1 MLSYFSAIEN
11 YILYFSLF
19 ISVIDNN
26 RSIYAMGVL
35 PPPMVFLFS
44 KVVVHINM
52 TAMGPKIL
60 RIDGSTRRQ
69 ESVSRS
75 LGDLAV
81 ATLQEQFGVVNLTL
95 RDTRSG
101 IGNISSA
108 WRNASLTPGEARSSE
123 DRALLAQSEALIS
136 EVESADLLLIALPI
150 YNFSIPAALKS
161 WIDLICRDNVDG
173 ARARD
178 LSGKWKNKQAL
189 IIVTSNYT
197 MANAADDFATPYL
210 EFMMKFMGI
219 NHLSFIDATG
229 LANDAEA
236 IVSRAKKALTEHCIK
251 VSEAWD
257 KQTAAE

>member
-1 MLSYFSAIEN
+1 
-11 YILYFSLF
+11 
-19 ISVIDNN
+19 
-26 RSIYAMGVL
+26 
-35 PPPMVFLFS
+35 
-44 KVVVHINM
+44 M
-52 TAMGPKIL
+52 TAMAPKIL
-60 RIDGSTRRQ
+60 RIDGSTRRN

-75 LGDLAV
+75 LSDLAV
-81 ATLQEQFGVVNLTL
+81 TTLQEQFGVVNMTL
-95 RDTRSG
+95 RDTCSG

-108 WRNASLTPGEARSSE
+108 WRNASLTPGESRSSE
-123 DRALLAQSEALIS
+123 DRALLAQSEALTS
-136 EVESADLLLIALPI
+136 EVENADLLLIALPI

-178 LSGKWKNKQAL
+178 LSGKSKNKQAL

-197 MANAADDFATPYL
+197 IANASDDFATPYL

-229 LANDAEA
+229 LANNPEA
-236 IVSRAKKALTEHCIK
+236 ILSRAKKAVIEHCIK
-251 VSEAWD
+251 VSEVWD

>member
-1 MLSYFSAIEN
+1 
-11 YILYFSLF
+11 
-19 ISVIDNN
+19 
-26 RSIYAMGVL
+26 
-35 PPPMVFLFS
+35 
-44 KVVVHINM
+44 M
-52 TAMGPKIL
+52 TALGPKIL

-69 ESVSRS
+69 DSVSRT

-81 ATLQEQFGVVNLTL
+81 ATLQEQFGALNLTS

-101 IGNISSA
+101 IGSMSSA
-108 WRNASLTPGEARSSE
+108 WRNASLTPGETRSAE

-136 EVESADLLLIALPI
+136 EVDSADLLLIALPI

-173 ARARD
+173 ARARN
-178 LSGKWKNKQAL
+178 LGGKSKNKQAL

-197 MANAADDFATPYL
+197 MASAADDFATPYL

-219 NHLSFIDATG
+219 NHSSFIDATG
-229 LANDAEA
+229 LSNNPEA
-236 IVSRAKKALTEHCIK
+236 IMSRAKKTVIEHCFK
-251 VSEAWD
+251 VAEVWD

>member
-1 MLSYFSAIEN
+1 M
-11 YILYFSLF
+11 
-19 ISVIDNN
+19 
-26 RSIYAMGVL
+26 
-35 PPPMVFLFS
+35 
-44 KVVVHINM
+44 VVHKNM
-52 TAMGPKIL
+52 TALAPKIL

-81 ATLQEQFGVVNLTL
+81 ATLQEQLGVVNVTS

-101 IGNISSA
+101 LGNISSA
-108 WRNASLTPGEARSSE
+108 WRNASLTSRESRSTE
-123 DRALLAQSEALIS
+123 HRALLAQSEALIS
-136 EVESADLLLIALPI
+136 EVENADLLVIALPI

-173 ARARD
+173 ARARN
-178 LSGKWKNKQAL
+178 LGGKTKNKQAL

-210 EFMMKFMGI
+210 KFMMKFIGI
-219 NHLSFIDATG
+219 DHSTFIDATG
-229 LANDAEA
+229 LANDPET
-236 IVSRAKKALTEHCIK
+236 IVSRAKNALVEHCLG
-251 VSEAWD
+251 VAEVWD

>member
-1 MLSYFSAIEN
+1 
-11 YILYFSLF
+11 
-19 ISVIDNN
+19 
-26 RSIYAMGVL
+26 
-35 PPPMVFLFS
+35 MVAL
-44 KVVVHINM
+44 
-52 TAMGPKIL
+52 GPKIL

-75 LGDLAV
+75 LSDLAV
-81 ATLQEQFGVVNLTL
+81 TTLQEQLGAVDLTL

-101 IGNISSA
+101 IGNISNA
-108 WRNASLTPGEARSSE
+108 WRNASLRPGEARSSE
-123 DRALLAQSEALIS
+123 DRALLAQSEALIN
-136 EVESADLLLIALPI
+136 EVKNADLLLIALPI

-173 ARARD
+173 ARARE
-178 LSGKWKNKQAL
+178 LSGNWKNKQAL

-229 LANDAEA
+229 LANDPEA
-236 IVSRAKKALTEHCIK
+236 IVSRAKKAVIEHCIK
-251 VSEAWD
+251 VAEAWD